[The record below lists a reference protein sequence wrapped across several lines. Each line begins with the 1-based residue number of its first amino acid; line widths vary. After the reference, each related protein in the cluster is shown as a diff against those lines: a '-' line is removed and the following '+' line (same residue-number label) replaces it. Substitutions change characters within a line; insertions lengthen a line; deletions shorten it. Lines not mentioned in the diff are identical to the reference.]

1 MNIKNFESYVNQ
13 TVLDRGY
20 SYYIEG
26 NIVEAYNQGN
36 NEYAFEVQ
44 GSEDYEVIVKLDNK
58 GEIIYSECDCPYDF
72 GPICKHEV
80 AAYFKL
86 FEIIDN
92 DCIDLSSK
100 EKASNSS
107 GIKGVLNNLSKEE
120 LVKIIL
126 DIAQE
131 NRILKNSLILRYS
144 KGNNEQELEKC
155 KRLIESIIIK
165 YTCREGFI
173 RYRDTYSFA
182 NEMQEILEK
191 ASITEDIM
199 LALEIAFLL
208 INEAIEAFEYA
219 DDSDGGIGSLVVE
232 SIEFIENRVLDIE
245 NLDKDL
251 KETIF
256 NKLLEQIDS
265 DVFDGWENYRI
276 DILTIC
282 VNFAGDANLREKL
295 RTKIES
301 ILLKNSRNEYEI
313 YYDEQ
318 LMNILLQIIN
328 SYGTKEETLE
338 FIENNLKYD
347 SFRAFLIDKFMKEN
361 KFQKVIELAEE
372 GELRDNK
379 YNGSGVRWK
388 KIRYEAYKK
397 LYLKDEQ
404 RLLAKQLLFDGNFE
418 YYNELRELNAGDD
431 KEFYNKIKKELKTGK
446 SWHCD
451 SMYLKLILQE
461 NDLDEI
467 MEYVKANPR
476 NIESYANMLKTKFK
490 DEVIVIYENHIKIE
504 ASNASNRKSYQAVCG
519 IIKRYKTIAGK
530 KNKEDV
536 INELTELYRKKPAF
550 VDELGKIK

>member
-13 TVLDRGY
+13 TILDRGY
-20 SYYIEG
+20 NYYIEG
-26 NIVEAYNQGN
+26 NIVEVYNQGN
-36 NEYAFEVQ
+36 NEYIFEVK
-44 GSEDYEVIVKLDNK
+44 GSEDYEVIVKLDDK

-92 DCIDLSSK
+92 DYSNLSSK
-100 EKASNSS
+100 EKTTNQS
-107 GIKGVLNNLSKEE
+107 GINGVLNNLSKEE

-144 KGNNEQELEKC
+144 IGNSEQELEKC

-165 YTCREGFI
+165 YTGREGFI

-191 ASITEDIM
+191 ASITEDIL
-199 LALEIAFLL
+199 LAIDIAFLL
-208 INEAIEAFEYA
+208 ITEATEAFEYA
-219 DDSDGGIGSLVVE
+219 DDSDGGIGSLVAE

-245 NLDKDL
+245 DLDEDL
-251 KETIF
+251 KVNIF
-256 NKLLEQIDS
+256 NKLLEQSDS

-276 DILTIC
+276 DIIRIC
-282 VNFAGDANLREKL
+282 VNFAGNKNLREKL
-295 RTKIES
+295 RSKIES
-301 ILLKNSRNEYEI
+301 ILLKNSKNEYKI
-313 YYDEQ
+313 YYEEQ
-318 LMNILLQIIN
+318 YMSILLEIID
-328 SYGTKEETLE
+328 SYGTEEETLE
-338 FIENNLKYD
+338 FIENNLKYA

-372 GELRDNK
+372 GEKRENK

-397 LYLKDEQ
+397 LSLKDEQ

-418 YYNELRELNAGDD
+418 YYNELRELNVGDD
-431 KEFYNKIKKELKTGK
+431 KEFYNKIKKELKTSKG
-446 SWHCD
+446 WHCE
-451 SMYLKLILQE
+451 SMHLKLILQE

-467 MEYVKANPR
+467 MDYVRANPR
-476 NIESYANMLKTKFK
+476 NIESYANMLKGKFK
-490 DEVIVIYENHIKIE
+490 DEVIAIYENHIKRE
-504 ASNASNRKSYQAVCG
+504 ASNASSRKSYQAVCG

-530 KNKEDV
+530 IKKEDV
-536 INELTELYRKKPAF
+536 INELTELYRKRPAF